1 MMTGSKQV
9 QKERNRD
16 DSVSLLQVIT
26 LIIPGKQSENRH
38 RGGLSYIS
46 LAQTPCDPF
55 IGTIDMFCDI
65 SPLHYRCK
73 GQGCKAAVRKWA
85 GRGWGYPGA
94 LINSGCLSPSQ
105 HALISTPTRWWYTS
119 HTIGVRQRL
128 TWRVN
133 HNSIARNL

>member
-1 MMTGSKQV
+1 MTGSKQV

-55 IGTIDMFCDI
+55 IGTIDICSAI
-65 SPLHYRCK
+65 S
-73 GQGCKAAVRKWA
+73 
-85 GRGWGYPGA
+85 A
-94 LINSGCLSPSQ
+94 LSI
-105 HALISTPTRWWYTS
+105 
-119 HTIGVRQRL
+119 IGVKGRDVKQQCVCELGGVEDTLGLSLTLDVCLPASMPLFQHPHAEDIPLIQLGFGSPGGLITIRL
-128 TWRVN
+128 LGT
-133 HNSIARNL
+133 